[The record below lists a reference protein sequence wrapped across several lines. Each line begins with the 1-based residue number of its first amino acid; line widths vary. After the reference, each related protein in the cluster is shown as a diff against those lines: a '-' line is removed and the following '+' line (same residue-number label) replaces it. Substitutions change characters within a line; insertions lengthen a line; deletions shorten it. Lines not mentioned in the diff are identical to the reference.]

1 MANLNP
7 HYDFDRFAE
16 YLCVTLAD
24 NVARCEL
31 GLNKVHKVRVYTSTS
46 TLWPTSFKALLEN
59 ELVAPLHPHVGANQD
74 ASYDIEYRYRCPSA
88 IPFKAQQA
96 SSITSP
102 FIEQA
107 KKVDNDFYTDAWS
120 LSLPGCIPYLLKQM
134 AYRNVTQNLAKQ
146 LQHQGVEITED
157 FSVQFHDGENFLS
170 FNYDNLTQQISQQ
183 IQFYLSDSKVKQIAS
198 DVCFKYPQNKQWFMS
213 L

>member
-16 YLCVTLAD
+16 YLCVTIAD
-24 NVARCEL
+24 NVARCQL
-31 GLNKVHKVRVYTSTS
+31 SQNKVQKVRIYTSNDA
-46 TLWPTSFKALLEN
+46 LWPTAFKVLLEN
-59 ELVAPLHPHVGANQD
+59 ELVAPLHSHTISNAD
-74 ASYDIEYRYRCPSA
+74 ASYDISYRYRCPSA
-88 IPFKAQQA
+88 IPFKAAQA

-107 KKVDNDFYTDAWS
+107 KKMDTDFYTDAWS
-120 LSLPGCIPYLLKQM
+120 LSLPGCIPYLLKQV
-134 AYRNVTQNLAKQ
+134 AYRNVSLNLAKQ
-146 LQHQGVEITED
+146 LQAQGIAISEE
-157 FSVQFHDGENFLS
+157 FSVQFHDGENFIS

-183 IQFYLSDSKVKQIAS
+183 IQFYLNDEKVKQIAC
-198 DVCFKYPQNKQWFMS
+198 DVCFKHPQNKQWFMS